1 MCLILVIVDH
11 PKPDSLLTRVLP
23 PIVYVAHRARRLTCA
38 FLVLASLLLW
48 ASVSQAEFPSLE
60 QAIKLASERAIVVA
74 DAQAELGAAYA
85 HRVGA
90 RVSAI
95 GNPSSDIQV
104 DRGVSE
110 STTIQALS
118 YTYVPID
125 IAGQR
130 GTRIK
135 EAERLIDWRKLGV
148 ADARATAISEVV
160 SAYGAILLV
169 SARAAEAA
177 VGEQAAREEAK
188 YFAGRLQAKDTT
200 IYEASLAEAEV
211 ARWVQTRAA
220 AHLQLIKASAR
231 FGELTGM
238 LNIEPPPPDAALS
251 PPTLQGTWDDAYLSR
266 SIERSPILARLDAEE
281 RYWGASLTRYE
292 RERVPPVS
300 LELILGRG
308 SMGEL
313 RLGGGA
319 LLTLPLT
326 HRYQEE
332 IARAQQGRTHA
343 ENRRTLYR
351 TIIEA
356 RLRAARASLLTL
368 QQASAEFDRIGIPA
382 LERAVAAA
390 TAAFKAGKIDL
401 SRALLARRDLSTA
414 RGRRLDLLE
423 EGWRAYAELV
433 LILGAQP

>member
-1 MCLILVIVDH
+1 MISDH
-11 PKPDSLLTRVLP
+11 SEPDSLPFRLLWTIG
-23 PIVYVAHRARRLTCA
+23 IVVHRARRWGCSL
-38 FLVLASLLLW
+38 FVLASLTL
-48 ASVSQAEFPSLE
+48 STRVSHAEFPSLAH
-60 QAIKLASERAIVVA
+60 AIKLASERAIVVA

-85 HRVGA
+85 RGVGA
-90 RVSAI
+90 RVSAV

-104 DRGVSE
+104 DRGVTE

-118 YTYVPID
+118 YTYVPVD

-130 GTRIK
+130 GTRIH

-148 ADARATAISEVV
+148 SDARATAMSEVV
-160 SAYGAILLV
+160 SAYGAMLLV
-169 SARAAEAA
+169 SARASEAA

-211 ARWVQTRAA
+211 ARWVQTHAA
-220 AHLQLIKASAR
+220 ASLQFIRASAH

-238 LNIEPPPPDAALS
+238 LNIEPPPPGADLS
-251 PPTLQGTWDDAYLSR
+251 PPSLQGTWDETYLAR
-266 SIERSPILARLDAEE
+266 RIELSPILARLDAEE
-281 RYWGASLTRYE
+281 RYWNASLTRYE

-300 LELILGRG
+300 LELIVGRG

-319 LLTLPLT
+319 LLTFPIT

-332 IARAQQGRTHA
+332 IARAQQGSTHA
-343 ENRRTLYR
+343 AKRRTLYR

-356 RLRAARASLLTL
+356 RLRAARAARLTL
-368 QQASAEFDRIGIPA
+368 QQTRAELERIGIPA

-401 SRALLARRDLSTA
+401 SRALLTRRDLSTA
-414 RGRRLDLLE
+414 RGRRLELLE
-423 EGWRAYAELV
+423 EEWRAYAELV